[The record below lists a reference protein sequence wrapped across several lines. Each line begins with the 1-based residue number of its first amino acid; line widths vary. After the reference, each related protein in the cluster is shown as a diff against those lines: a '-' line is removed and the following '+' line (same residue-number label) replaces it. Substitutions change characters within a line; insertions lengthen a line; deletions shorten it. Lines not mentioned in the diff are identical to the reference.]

1 MVNGSIMGACFSA
14 ASRTVLLVLLAI
26 GCASPRG
33 GSPASD
39 GAAGS
44 SASPA
49 GDAGPGTAVPVPPD
63 GGPPPGADA
72 PAARPDAPATIP
84 VPPGHH
90 RLSINLMGPGT
101 VAVEPGIGR
110 CDSSC
115 SFDVPMGAAVDL
127 SAATAQSAIPSAN
140 IFVGWSDACTGQA
153 ACRVTMNAD
162 RAVTARFHQLIP
174 WEQPALGSVA
184 VVGDTLFVAGS
195 FTGSQT
201 LSGLA
206 LSSRGM
212 RDGWLLRCDLAG
224 KVLSAKT
231 LGGPAD
237 DYLGNIR
244 RLPNGDLFVIGSAG
258 SADVLYDGKSVG
270 VTGKFAALLGPAG
283 ELRQAFPVPE
293 TFYFDLDGAGNL
305 VTTEFK
311 EAGKGGSLVKRDT
324 SGKVLWSKPPMAG
337 EFGYTYPGPSVDPL
351 GNIVVFHTLETPTP
365 VVGGFQ
371 PENGRSLLFKLTP
384 DGELLWVIQV
394 GSYGGG
400 SASVVRFDGAADLY
414 LGFDFVGPLKL
425 DGKTIATSVDGGAD
439 IGVAKLS
446 RTDGAL
452 LWFKSFASILPD
464 RSGGLVFD
472 ALDRLVAIGV
482 FATRVTIGAQTFPAS
497 TLAIRLDPATGNVI
511 DATDMG
517 RPMQTLVK
525 LPMGDFIYLSA
536 TNLSTQMG
544 RLSLP

>member
-1 MVNGSIMGACFSA
+1 MVNGSIMGARFSA

-39 GAAGS
+39 GGAGGSAA
-44 SASPA
+44 PA
-49 GDAGPGTAVPVPPD
+49 GDAGPGTGVPVPPD
-63 GGPPPGADA
+63 SGPPPVADG
-72 PAARPDAPATIP
+72 PAARPDGPAPTP

-90 RLSINLMGPGT
+90 RLTVTVVGPGS
-101 VAVEPGIGR
+101 VAIQPGVR
-110 CDSSC
+110 CDSAC
-115 SFDVPMGAAVDL
+115 SFDVPIGAALDL
-127 SAATAQSAIPSAN
+127 SATPTPSTIPMAN
-140 IFVGWSDACTGQA
+140 LFRGWSEACSGA
-153 ACRVTMNAD
+153 AGCRVTMDAD
-162 RAVTARFHQLIP
+162 RAVTARFHALVV

-201 LSGLA
+201 LSRQA

-258 SADVLYDGKSVG
+258 SADVLYDGKPVG

-293 TFYFDLDGAGNL
+293 SFYFDLDGAGNL
-305 VTTEFK
+305 VTTEFT
-311 EAGKGGSLVKRDT
+311 EAGKGWSLVKRDT
-324 SGKVLWSKPPMAG
+324 SGNVLWSKPPMGG
-337 EFGYTYPGPSVDPL
+337 ESGYTYPGPFVDPL
-351 GNIVVFHTLETPTP
+351 GNIVVFHSVETPIP
-365 VVGGFQ
+365 MVGGIQ

-394 GSYGGG
+394 GSYGGASG
-400 SASVVRFDGAADLY
+400 SVVRFDGAADLY
-414 LGFDFVGPLKL
+414 LGFEFVGPLKL

-446 RTDGAL
+446 RTDGAV

-482 FATRVTIGAQTFPAS
+482 FATKVTIGAKTFPS
-497 TLAIRLDPATGNVI
+497 SNLAIRLDPATGNAI
-511 DATDMG
+511 DATDLG

-536 TNLSTQMG
+536 TNTNTQMG